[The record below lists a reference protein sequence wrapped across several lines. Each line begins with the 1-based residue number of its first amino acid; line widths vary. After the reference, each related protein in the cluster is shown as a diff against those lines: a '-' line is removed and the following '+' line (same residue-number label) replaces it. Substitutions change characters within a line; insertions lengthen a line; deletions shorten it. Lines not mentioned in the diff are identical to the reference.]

1 MTGADK
7 KSGKIPLLTGNS
19 LEDVFAFLVATVEY
33 QKKKGIFPRPIY
45 TPFIELETQQAVIGQ
60 FETRDLICNVYLHD
74 SGLDW
79 HLSQRVAD
87 EKGTDSSFPKE
98 KPADAMPLT
107 LFAPFVRIWEKIF
120 KNT

>member
-7 KSGKIPLLTGNS
+7 KSGKIPLLTGDS
-19 LEDVFAFLVATVEY
+19 LEEVFAFLVATVEY

-60 FETRDLICNVYLHD
+60 FETRDLICNVHLHE

-79 HLSQRVAD
+79 HISKKVAD
-87 EKGTDSSFPKE
+87 EKGTDSSFPKD
-98 KPADAMPLT
+98 KPANAMHLI
-107 LFAPFVRIWEKIF
+107 LFAPFVLMWEKFF
-120 KNT
+120 KKT